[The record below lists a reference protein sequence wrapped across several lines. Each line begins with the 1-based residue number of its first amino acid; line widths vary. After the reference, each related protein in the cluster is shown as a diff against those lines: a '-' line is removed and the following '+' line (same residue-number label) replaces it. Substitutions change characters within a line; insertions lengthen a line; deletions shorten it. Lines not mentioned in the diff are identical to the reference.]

1 MGSTLQWI
9 EQVFRALILRN
20 SAGADMPAE
29 PALKIIG
36 ATLADD
42 SANGQTVLTISPA
55 ATDAKPMAD
64 ADVDYSA
71 GTNNWSTEIA
81 ALTANRNELLPLA
94 PFVGQLGVL
103 SDDGS
108 LNAHTITLNAGA
120 ANNIVGP
127 DGFGG
132 LVAAAHT
139 YVVQKNAFPGGSLVF
154 VRWTGTVWRV
164 S

>member
-1 MGSTLQWI
+1 MGSPLQWI

-20 SAGADMPAE
+20 AAGTDMPAE
-29 PALKIIG
+29 PAVKIIG

-42 SANGQTVLTISPA
+42 PANGQTVVTFSPA
-55 ATDAKPMAD
+55 ATDAKPMAN

-71 GTNNWSTEIA
+71 GVNNWITDVS
-81 ALTANRNELLPLA
+81 ALLANRNELLPLA
-94 PFVGQLGVL
+94 PFVGQLGIL

-108 LNAHTITLNAGA
+108 LNSWSVTLNAGA
-120 ANNIVGP
+120 VNNIVGP
-127 DGFGG
+127 DGVGG
-132 LVAAAHT
+132 ITAAAHT
-139 YVVQKNAFPGGSLVF
+139 YVVQKSAFPGGSLVS